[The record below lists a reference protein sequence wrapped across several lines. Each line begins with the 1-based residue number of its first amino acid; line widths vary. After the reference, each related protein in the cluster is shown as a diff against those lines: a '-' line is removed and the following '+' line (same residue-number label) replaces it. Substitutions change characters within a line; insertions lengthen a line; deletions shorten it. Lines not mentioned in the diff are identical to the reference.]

1 MAASPDETLAA
12 RVLPAPLLASIRHVF
27 VGGAPGIGLVGGT
40 ALAGFYAGH
49 RRSDDMDLFTGDHTA
64 QAMTVAAIKDLKRL
78 GAVLSDERASPA
90 FFHVLIELDDHQFTA
105 QAVLDAHLHQVG
117 QFHTVPTGI
126 RVASISTLRK
136 MKIAT
141 LVSRCS
147 EKDLY
152 DLLWLKEQGDWPQ
165 VPGLVAQGQEIDAS
179 VHAESI
185 LISLTMATLR
195 STSCGFATEL
205 GHTAEAVLARVDG
218 FRAELQQLLLAH
230 LEVGGSPPSAMA
242 PLIRKLRRSRA

>member
-1 MAASPDETLAA
+1 MAASPDEALAA
-12 RVLPAPLLASIRHVF
+12 EVLPAPLLASIRHVF

-49 RRSDDMDLFTGDHTA
+49 RRSDDMDLFTGDQIA

-78 GAVLSDERASPA
+78 GARLSDERASPA
-90 FFHVLIELDDHQFTA
+90 FFHVLVDLDDHQFTA

-117 QFHTVPTGI
+117 QFHTVPSGI

-152 DLLWLKEQGDWPQ
+152 DLLWLKEQGDWPSI
-165 VPGLVAQGQEIDAS
+165 PDLVAQGQEIDAG
-179 VHAESI
+179 VNAESI
-185 LISLTMATLR
+185 LISLTMATPR
-195 STSCGFATEL
+195 SISCGFAMEQ

-230 LEVGGSPPSAMA
+230 LEAGGPPPPAMA
-242 PLIRKLRRSRA
+242 PLIRKLRRSRS